1 MSYFIILFL
10 HLLRYYFKS
19 YLVAYLVTPT
29 KCSKISYLGK
39 QSENVWKVYLN
50 WRSTFCHIFSGCY
63 LVTLSHMRLRFD
75 PPLIFPSSRLGRILS
90 GIATPG
96 GTFYASHQP
105 GASWV

>member
-39 QSENVWKVYLN
+39 QSENV
-50 WRSTFCHIFSGCY
+50 
-63 LVTLSHMRLRFD
+63 
-75 PPLIFPSSRLGRILS
+75 
-90 GIATPG
+90 
-96 GTFYASHQP
+96 
-105 GASWV
+105 